1 MSSPAIAKEVLTA
14 YQRWEL
20 DSFDAPKEVPL
31 GGASKKVHLGGAR
44 KEAPLGG
51 APTRGRAAVL
61 PPTVDQLERMHQQAH
76 DEGYTEGHRQGR
88 DQVAKEA
95 ERMRQLVAALTQ
107 ASQQFDQRLADEL
120 LGLALAIS
128 RQILRQ
134 ALRLH
139 PELILAVVNEML
151 GQLSLSRQRARLIL
165 HPEDAALVRLSLA
178 ERIQQTG
185 LEVLEDAQLSRGG
198 CRLEATECEI
208 DATLERRWER
218 VMNAIG
224 SEHAWTE

>member
-1 MSSPAIAKEVLTA
+1 MSSPAIAKEELTA

-20 DSFDAPKEVPL
+20 DSFDAPKEAPW
-31 GGASKKVHLGGAR
+31 GGVR
-44 KEAPLGG
+44 K
-51 APTRGRAAVL
+51 RDRAAAL
-61 PPTVDQLERMHQQAH
+61 PPTADQLERMHQQAH
-76 DEGYTEGHRQGR
+76 NEGYAEGYREGR
-88 DQVAKEA
+88 DQVAEEA
-95 ERMRQLVAALTQ
+95 ERLRQIVAALTQ
-107 ASQQFDQRLADEL
+107 AAQQYDQRLADEL

-134 ALRLH
+134 ALQLR

-151 GQLSLSRQRARLIL
+151 GQLSLSHQRARLIL
-165 HPEDAALVRLSLA
+165 HPQDAALVRLSLA

-185 LEVLEDAQLSRGG
+185 LEVVEDAQISRGG
-198 CRLEATECEI
+198 CRLEATECEV

-224 SEHAWTE
+224 SEHAWIE